1 MDRHRL
7 PPALVAVSLLV
18 LCGAASSASAKTEI
32 AGAAILDHPC
42 GKVSVQQMGL
52 IHAGKFDEANRLT
65 TPQMQDQWK
74 AMPAKDREMMA
85 GMAKDMSQSP
95 EEFAN
100 DVKASGQL
108 VVDGQD
114 AKLTVQTKHQDANG
128 SSTSTMTQTFK
139 VEGAHCLVSR

>member
-1 MDRHRL
+1 
-7 PPALVAVSLLV
+7 VA
-18 LCGAASSASAKTEI
+18 AAKPRATADDT
-32 AGAAILDHPC
+32 
-42 GKVSVQQMGL
+42 
-52 IHAGKFDEANRLT
+52 IHS
-65 TPQMQDQWK
+65 Q
-74 AMPAKDREMMA
+74 
-85 GMAKDMSQSP
+85 DMSQSP

-100 DVKASGQL
+100 DVKANGQL